1 MSQIGQK
8 DKREC
13 VLLIA
18 KWLKIIL
25 RINLESLS
33 ERICLS
39 ISALLIILLSK
50 KFIYVHSFDSFL
62 NLLST

>member
-25 RINLESLS
+25 RISLESLN

-39 ISALLIILLSK
+39 ISALLIILLK
-50 KFIYVHSFDSFL
+50 KLIFVHSFDSFL